1 MSARTRA
8 VIDWLNSAGFTI
20 AATAFG
26 LLCLFLVVSYLFT

>member
-1 MSARTRA
+1 MPSRART

-26 LLCLFLVVSYLFT
+26 LVCLFLVISYLIT